1 MDEEVIY
8 IAPEDVEIVDSSE
21 YSAEIAEQFSDI
33 PEVAKPLLKGAKAVF
48 KKIEKMLYSAPAIV
62 NLVKANIPGATLQAI
77 LTDEQKQQIAKGAL
91 KLMTKKDGSLMANL
105 VNPETKKIVAT
116 IPLKSVKVAPEI
128 TQAMTSYATQMQ
140 MAQIA
145 EQIQVVQ
152 LAIEEV
158 RQGQEFDRLATAY
171 SCQQKLIQA
180 MEIKNPEL
188 RAIALI
194 QIASDAE
201 DSRNLL
207 MLSQKANVGFIT
219 EQPESFFG
227 KMISGATPEKISTRM
242 NEIRES
248 LCAVNMVSLAEALAY
263 QELGESEAARKSLT
277 YYAGFVRKTYLEVP
291 GLVDRL
297 DLIDPSPENYWSKT
311 LPIIEK
317 KIEALPCNQNQ
328 ELLEE
333 GEEENGEEV

>member
-1 MDEEVIY
+1 
-8 IAPEDVEIVDSSE
+8 
-21 YSAEIAEQFSDI
+21 
-33 PEVAKPLLKGAKAVF
+33 
-48 KKIEKMLYSAPAIV
+48 
-62 NLVKANIPGATLQAI
+62 
-77 LTDEQKQQIAKGAL
+77 
-91 KLMTKKDGSLMANL
+91 MANL

-188 RAIALI
+188 RAMALM

-227 KMISGATPEKISTRM
+227 KMISGATPEKINTRM

-277 YYAGFVRKTYLEVP
+277 YYAGFVRKTYLEIP

>member
-1 MDEEVIY
+1 MREGVISMDEDVIF
-8 IAPEDVEIVDSSE
+8 IDSQDIESVELSE
-21 YSAEIAEQFSDI
+21 YSSEISEQFAEV
-33 PEVAKPLLKGAKAVF
+33 PEVAKSLVKGAKATF
-48 KKIEKMLYSAPAIV
+48 KKIEKMLYSAPAIL
-62 NLVKANIPGATLQAI
+62 NLVKANIPDITLQAV

-116 IPLKSVKVAPEI
+116 IPLKSVKITPEL

-140 MAQIA
+140 MVQIV
-145 EQIQVVQ
+145 EQIQIVQ

-158 RQGQEFDRLATAY
+158 RQGQEFDRLAMAY

-188 RAIALI
+188 RSMALM

-201 DSRNLL
+201 DSRNML
-207 MLSQKANVGFIT
+207 MLSQKTNVVFIKD
-219 EQPESFFG
+219 QPESFFG
-227 KMISGATPEKISTRM
+227 KIISGVPAEKINTRM

-263 QELGESEAARKSLT
+263 QELGENDAARKSLT
-277 YYAGFVRKTYLEVP
+277 YYAEFIRKTYLKTP
-291 GLVDRL
+291 GLVERL
-297 DLIDPSPENYWSKT
+297 DLMDPSPENYWSKM
-311 LPIIEK
+311 LPDIEK
-317 KIEALPCNQNQ
+317 KIEALPCNQKQ
-328 ELLEE
+328 
-333 GEEENGEEV
+333 GY